1 MLMFLNTYTTLFQEY
16 YPLDKITPHGQKEEV
31 KKTNPKRRRTNKV
44 IGQWRGGTM
53 IALSTL
59 YLLCATMIA
68 EAVGALYSLCATLI
82 ALKLWVLSTRYVLH

>member
-1 MLMFLNTYTTLFQEY
+1 MLMFLNTYTALFQEY

-53 IALSTL
+53 IALGT
-59 YLLCATMIA
+59 
-68 EAVGALYSLCATLI
+68 LYSLCATLI
-82 ALKLWVLSTRYVLH
+82 AEALSTLYSLRSTLGTS